1 LGARHIAYCEVADG
15 QVVERATFRSLAELE
30 RKVGPGTPDARVA
43 FEACREGWH
52 VHDTLR
58 RWGKEPVMLDTT
70 RVRQI
75 GVGQHGRKNDALD
88 AEAMARALDSGRVP
102 LAHVLSPERRA
113 LRAKLSIRGE
123 LVDMRARQVTILRG
137 LARAA
142 GVLLPTGRTGHFL
155 AVLERAP
162 LDAATRA
169 LMAPIVATLTTAN
182 EQIALVEDEL
192 AQMAKADPMIR
203 LCASAPSVGLIV
215 GATFI
220 SVLDDAKRF
229 RNAHAVGAYLGLVP
243 GENTT
248 GGKQRLGSI
257 TKHGNS
263 HARAMLVQSAWQML
277 RSGAKED
284 PLYRWASHLAQV
296 RGKKIA
302 VVALARKLAGVLWA
316 MCRDGTV
323 YDAALQGRES
333 SKGLK
338 QDAQS
343 TELRA
348 QAMARAAAKF
358 QRRERKRTAASTSAS
373 PRARHVARK
382 PQAPAPSSSA
392 SERDAKEHRIGSDD
406 RVCRRGPSRDALRAL
421 RLECRTINCGSPRF
435 RTPPIA
441 SWIQRAHA
449 AIQ

>member
-1 LGARHIAYCEVADG
+1 
-15 QVVERATFRSLAELE
+15 
-30 RKVGPGTPDARVA
+30 
-43 FEACREGWH
+43 
-52 VHDTLR
+52 
-58 RWGKEPVMLDTT
+58 
-70 RVRQI
+70 
-75 GVGQHGRKNDALD
+75 
-88 AEAMARALDSGRVP
+88 
-102 LAHVLSPERRA
+102 
-113 LRAKLSIRGE
+113 
-123 LVDMRARQVTILRG
+123 
-137 LARAA
+137 
-142 GVLLPTGRTGHFL
+142 
-155 AVLERAP
+155 
-162 LDAATRA
+162 
-169 LMAPIVATLTTAN
+169 
-182 EQIALVEDEL
+182 
-192 AQMAKADPMIR
+192 MIR

-284 PLYRWASHLAQV
+284 PLYRSGESTSRQV

-323 YDAALQGRES
+323 YDAALQAREI

-358 QRRERKRTAASTSAS
+358 QRRERKRTPASTSAS
-373 PRARHVARK
+373 PRPK
-382 PQAPAPSSSA
+382 TS
-392 SERDAKEHRIGSDD
+392 
-406 RVCRRGPSRDALRAL
+406 RVNG
-421 RLECRTINCGSPRF
+421 T
-435 RTPPIA
+435 
-441 SWIQRAHA
+441 
-449 AIQ
+449 